1 MTTIRLIGQGIKKG
15 SLYQP
20 IRHLAGRATKI
31 APPKHYLKQIESI
44 YDAIVKNFWHYTY
57 DPKNAEFLTTE
68 PKQMFELTLGNGH
81 NDKRGYGDCDDI
93 AQSAGALLRSIG
105 MDVLIATTV
114 RPGSPHIFDHVFLFV
129 KPPHSPEWVS
139 FDPVLPSWNNNKGF
153 GDIVNYQRL
162 ALWSLDGKLVKK
174 IGPFPPK
181 FDSVMRQYSS
191 RQLLGAFKNLT
202 GTETKN
208 KMQNQQPTYFDFQ
221 DYSGFL
227 GADDEIAPNSVSGRY
242 HLGPDVLPDFQ
253 MHGVIGFGMY
263 NDEMGAV
270 SGAAV
275 PNIMAEV
282 DEGDLLGDTGF
293 VRTKHFELDP
303 ADYAHVIKNGVP
315 KVGSLA
321 MADDGEV
328 YTWQPN
334 PDGIGGLFK
343 RLARRAK
350 KRVKKIGR
358 RIKKRAKG
366 ISRRVRKF
374 AKRIGRT
381 KVFRLGKR
389 LVRTGMKFVKPLLKR
404 YGGKIMQ
411 AVAPIAALVPGAGP
425 FLSTALV
432 VGGKAY
438 DIAQKAKVVIDKFG
452 KPLFKSLKQ
461 AKSFKGMLKNAA
473 RNMGKRGAT
482 QIMTKFAASR
492 GMAGVDDPSLLMEGA
507 RWRTVNNPGY
517 GWC

>member
-1 MTTIRLIGQGIKKG
+1 MIAMGIKAG
-15 SLYQP
+15 ALYQP
-20 IRHLAGRATKI
+20 IRHLAGRITKT

-44 YDAIVKNFWHYTY
+44 YDAITKHLWHYTY
-57 DPKNAEFLTTE
+57 DPKGAEFLTTE
-68 PKQMFELTLGNGH
+68 PRQMFELTLGGGH

-129 KPPHSPEWVS
+129 KPPHSPDWVP
-139 FDPVLPSWNNNKGF
+139 FDPVLPSWTNKKGF

-174 IGPFPPK
+174 IGPFPPD
-181 FDSVMRQYSS
+181 FDSVMRQYGG
-191 RQLLGAFKNLT
+191 RQLLGAFTTLT
-202 GTETKN
+202 GTETKK
-208 KMQNQQPTYFDFQ
+208 KMQNQQPSYFDFK

-227 GADDEIAPNSVSGRY
+227 GADEEITPNPVSGRY
-242 HLGPDVLPDFQ
+242 RLGPDVLPDFQ
-253 MHGVIGFGMY
+253 MHGVIGFGMF

-270 SGAAV
+270 TGAAV
-275 PNIMAEV
+275 PHIMAEV
-282 DEGDLLGDTGF
+282 DESDMLGDTGL

-303 ADYAHVIKNGVP
+303 ADYAHIIKNGVP
-315 KVGSLA
+315 KIGSLA

-343 RLARRAK
+343 RLARRVK
-350 KRVKKIGR
+350 RRVKKIGR
-358 RIKKRAKG
+358 RVKRRAKG
-366 ISRRVRKF
+366 IARRVKRF
-374 AKRIGRT
+374 AKRIGKT
-381 KVFRLGKR
+381 KLFRLGKR
-389 LVRTGMKFVKPLLKR
+389 LIKTGMKYVKPFLKR

-411 AVAPIAALVPGAGP
+411 AVAPIAGLVPGAGP

-461 AKSFKGMLKNAA
+461 AKSFKGMLKDAA
-473 RNMGKRGAT
+473 RKMGRRGAT
-482 QIMTKFAASR
+482 QIMRKFAASR
-492 GMAGVDDPSLLMEGA
+492 GMAGVEDPNLLMEGA
-507 RWRTVNNPGY
+507 RWRTVNSPGY